1 MATTGGAAA
10 AGDRD
15 GLGRIEPGRRADL
28 VLLDLDTIPF
38 TPLNEPL
45 HQTVFGSTT
54 LAVDS
59 TMIGGRWVVRNGRI
73 TGIHETAIL
82 AAVRE
87 LGTELPARHDQ
98 SFRTGQAPLAS
109 PR

>member
-38 TPLNEPL
+38 TPLNDPL
-45 HQTVFGSTT
+45 HQAVFGSTT

-59 TMIGGRWVVRNGRI
+59 TMIGGRRTLRRRKVTRLR
-73 TGIHETAIL
+73 EAPSL
-82 AAVRE
+82 AAARRPQPE
-87 LGTELPARHDQ
+87 RPARRDAGLPIV
-98 SFRTGQAPLAS
+98 R
-109 PR
+109 PRRRSA